1 MKRVLTLLAIMV
13 LPLSVMAMTPVSDQ
27 ALSDV
32 TGQAG
37 VSIIPDVTITMSETD
52 IAWGD
57 PDGLGG
63 TTSAGWIGIANLDM
77 STDIECTVL
86 DPSDGVLPIT
96 IDVATVTDDS
106 VNDYALGTTFI
117 RTNLGSLKITL
128 NALSTHI
135 GLGATAAAAT
145 ADVPAQSLGI
155 VSMGGTDIQF
165 DGTSYMDIY
174 ATSGDCGVN
183 IFQDINNLELA
194 IGYVSY
200 GDTDGFDGYTDDA
213 GYVGIADLE
222 LGSIDMSGTVRIDVG
237 TSDDYGTAVCIGLDT
252 LTTSAGPITGFVVLG
267 DAADFSG
274 TKGILG
280 EIYISEIS
288 QTVDGSVLIF
298 AH

>member
-13 LPLSVMAMTPVSDQ
+13 LPLSVMAMTPVSDK

-63 TTSAGWIGIANLDM
+63 TTSAGWIGMANLDM

-96 IDVATVTDDS
+96 IDVATDS
-106 VNDYALGTTFI
+106 TYGDNITYI
-117 RTNLGSLKITL
+117 RTNLGTLSMTL

-135 GLGATAAAAT
+135 GLGASAAAAT

-213 GYVGIADLE
+213 GYVGIANLS

-237 TSDDYGTAVCIGLDT
+237 TSTDDVTAVCIGLNT

-267 DAADFSG
+267 DSYDFAGYGSSD
-274 TKGILG
+274 ILG

>member
-63 TTSAGWIGIANLDM
+63 TTSAGWIGMANLDM
-77 STDIECTVL
+77 STDIECTIVTAP
-86 DPSDGVLPIT
+86 DQVLPIT
-96 IDVATVTDDS
+96 IDVATDMDGS
-106 VNDYALGTTFI
+106 YYDIGTTFI

-135 GLGATAAAAT
+135 GLGASAAAAT

-200 GDTDGFDGYTDDA
+200 GDDDGFGTTYTDA
-213 GYVGIADLE
+213 GYVGIADLS

-237 TSDDYGTAVCIGLDT
+237 TSTDDVTAVCIGLNT